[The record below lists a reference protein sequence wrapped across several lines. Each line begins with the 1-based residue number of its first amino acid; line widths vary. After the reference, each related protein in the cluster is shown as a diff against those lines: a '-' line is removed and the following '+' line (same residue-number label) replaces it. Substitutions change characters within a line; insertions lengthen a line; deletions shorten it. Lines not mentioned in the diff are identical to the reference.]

1 MKHKLMVLAAAS
13 AVAGPVAAQSSVTMF
28 GVLDL
33 AARSVS
39 NEGLGSV
46 KSLVSGA
53 NATSRIAFRGVEDLG
68 DGLSAGFHLESGVAA
83 DTGASVSATQFF
95 DRRATLSLASKSVGE
110 LRAGRDF
117 VPTYTNWS
125 RYDPFGYVGVA
136 SSSNLITATPVGPI
150 RSTFGTS
157 PNTTVRSSNSIQYLL
172 PGNLGG
178 LEGGLMV
185 AAGEGGLVT
194 DGAAKVISARLGY
207 SAGPFSVSAAMGTSE
222 NSLTTAGKFKDN
234 AIGGSYNAGIVKVSA
249 AWRQFKYASA
259 KQTNILVGASVP
271 MGAHEVKFS
280 WNSANLDG
288 NVGAN
293 NIAANDSSQFG
304 LGYVYSLSKRSV
316 LYASAARVSNKGVA
330 THVVPGGAAG
340 IAGGRRSTGF
350 EAGVRHSF

>member
-39 NEGLGSV
+39 NEGLGSI

-83 DTGASVSATQFF
+83 DTGSSVSATQLF
-95 DRRATLSLASKSVGE
+95 DRRSTVSLASKSLGE
-110 LRAGRDF
+110 IRAGRDF

-136 SSSNLITATPVGPI
+136 SSSNLITAAPVGPI
-150 RSTFGTS
+150 RSTFGTN
-157 PNTTVRSSNSIQYLL
+157 PNTTVRSSNAVQYLL
-172 PGNLGG
+172 PGGLGG

-185 AAGEGGLVT
+185 AAGEGGAVA
-194 DGAAKVISARLGY
+194 GGVAKVVSARLGY
-207 SAGPFSVSAAMGTSE
+207 AAGPFGVSAAMATSE
-222 NSLTTAGKFKDN
+222 NSLTSAGKFKDN
-234 AIGGSYNAGIVKVSA
+234 AIGGSYNAGVVKVSA

-271 MGAHEVKFS
+271 IGVHEIKFS

-330 THVVPGGAAG
+330 TYVVPGGAAG
-340 IAGGRRSTGF
+340 IAGGRQSTGF